1 MREQWFCQHCHVL
14 MDYDADAD
22 RFVCPQCGVE
32 VWFPM
37 SDSEKS
43 QEHDELYDMMRDMSR
58 THGGIEPLPAG
69 EALKGG
75 GGSNAAGKKNG
86 PAKKCSQQQLYNQL
100 FKQT

>member
-1 MREQWFCQHCHVL
+1 
-14 MDYDADAD
+14 
-22 RFVCPQCGVE
+22 
-32 VWFPM
+32 
-37 SDSEKS
+37 
-43 QEHDELYDMMRDMSR
+43 MSR